1 MNKRE
6 LMQQKM
12 QRQQDILTAARTAGR
27 DMTEDEA
34 REFNALQ
41 ADIEEL
47 RPQVEAEA
55 EAERQAQIEAARTAE
70 RQRVTDITAIC
81 RSFNTD
87 PQQYITGGQT
97 IDQVRAAILDDMVK
111 NGAPARTGV
120 RVTADEQDK
129 FRAAAADG
137 LMIRSGNTPAQAADG
152 ARELAGMR
160 LRDLGIECLTRESGK
175 SASEYLR
182 MSDDDIYTE
191 LARAFHNPSA
201 AFPAIMDQAI
211 NKSIVHMYSHVPT
224 TFEKI
229 TRKGT
234 LRDFKRT
241 DGHNYLIGGV
251 GELLLVPE
259 NGELKAD
266 THQEATLPQRKLDTY
281 GRQFS
286 MSRQAFIN
294 DDIGFLSE
302 VPGLY
307 AAKSKKQINKA
318 VYSILYGNDTI
329 YDGKTFFHSDHKN
342 LMSTASAP
350 SAAAIQSMIQR
361 LQIQEDQFG
370 EAINLTPRT
379 LVVPVGYGFIL
390 QTIFGSPTIQTT
402 ENTQAVNPLY
412 NYRYPIEIVEDA
424 TLNVLAGANACPWF
438 LGAGKDETAGIQVDY
453 LNGQETPTFRRSETT
468 GQLGFVW
475 DIWLDWGITVMDYRS
490 FVKNPGVKLPTL

>member
-12 QRQQDILTAARTAGR
+12 QRQQAILTAARTAGR

-81 RSFNTD
+81 RSFNAD

-160 LRDLGIECLTRESGK
+160 LRDLAIECLTRESGK

-259 NGELKAD
+259 NGEL
-266 THQEATLPQRKLDTY
+266 
-281 GRQFS
+281 
-286 MSRQAFIN
+286 
-294 DDIGFLSE
+294 
-302 VPGLY
+302 
-307 AAKSKKQINKA
+307 
-318 VYSILYGNDTI
+318 
-329 YDGKTFFHSDHKN
+329 
-342 LMSTASAP
+342 
-350 SAAAIQSMIQR
+350 
-361 LQIQEDQFG
+361 
-370 EAINLTPRT
+370 
-379 LVVPVGYGFIL
+379 
-390 QTIFGSPTIQTT
+390 
-402 ENTQAVNPLY
+402 
-412 NYRYPIEIVEDA
+412 
-424 TLNVLAGANACPWF
+424 
-438 LGAGKDETAGIQVDY
+438 
-453 LNGQETPTFRRSETT
+453 
-468 GQLGFVW
+468 
-475 DIWLDWGITVMDYRS
+475 
-490 FVKNPGVKLPTL
+490 